1 MPRADDP
8 TIADAL
14 VDWFADAARP
24 LPWRAADVS
33 PWAVLVSEFML
44 QQTQVARV
52 VPLWEAWIRRW
63 PTAAALA
70 AEPPS
75 EAVRAWD
82 RLGYPRRALW
92 LHRAAV
98 EIVERPGGEVPADLD
113 ALLALQGVG
122 PYTARAVAAFAF
134 GLRYPVVDTNT
145 RRVIARV
152 VGGEGE
158 PGPPSTPRDLAA
170 IAALRGMPD
179 RRPLR
184 VACGGISRLR
194 GRAEGG
200 PGPFRG
206 VRPSGARAPHARTP
220 CRTPSR
226 GTVRARSRLGGW
238 RATRPRRGRPR
249 QRRGRRLR
257 RGGVAPSRG
266 VSPCRARPSTIR
278 TVASTWSETSGC
290 PGRWSGASARS
301 AARLLRRRVARAPV
315 RDPP

>member
-98 EIVERPGGEVPADLD
+98 EIVERHGGEVPADLD

-134 GLRYPVVDTNT
+134 GLRHPVVDTNT
-145 RRVIARV
+145 RRVIARAV
-152 VGGEGE
+152 RGEGE
-158 PGPPSTPRDLAA
+158 PGPPSTARDLAA
-170 IAALRGMPD
+170 MSGLLPEGDVEARAFNAAAMELGATVCVARSPRCDECPIA
-179 RRPLR
+179 
-184 VACGGISRLR
+184 
-194 GRAEGG
+194 GRCAWRAAGYPAYE
-200 PGPFRG
+200 
-206 VRPSGARAPHARTP
+206 GARRAAQARFEGSD
-220 CRTPSR
+220 RQVR
-226 GTVRARSRLGGW
+226 GLVMRELRA
-238 RATRPRRGRPR
+238 AHRP
-249 QRRGRRLR
+249 
-257 RGGVAPSRG
+257 VAPTELAAVWADAAQLDRAVAG
-266 VSPCRARPSTIR
+266 LVSDGLA
-278 TVASTWSETSGC
+278 V
-290 PGRWSGASARS
+290 SAEEGL
-301 AARLLRRRVARAPV
+301 RLPEA
-315 RDPP
+315 